1 MLKDKD
7 YNIETI
13 RAVSFFAVIVIH
25 VTNYYCRAYGKIGGG
40 EYIFALILDTFA
52 RVSVPCFFMIS
63 GALLLG
69 RLEKIQKNWQR
80 IARFL
85 VVLAFWS
92 LVYYIHNRFYMH
104 SEVSLVGVL
113 YEPTEPHLWYLYA
126 MIPIYLAVPF
136 FQIMCRGMRG
146 EHIKWFALI
155 GSVVIVIMYILSFFG
170 AEFYY
175 DMPILGDRVYTYYF
189 VFGYF
194 IYLYRKYI
202 RFDNRTLLM
211 LFLGSNTIN
220 VLLTAALTYMSG
232 EHYERFLEYECPLI
246 IISSMSFFLL
256 MLRVRGGEMTMKEK
270 NRQLLDKLCA
280 CSFGIYLIHILFLDN
295 YKKNF
300 EAADVSAWIAIPVLT
315 AGIAA
320 VSFASVWLIRK
331 IPGGKKIT

>member
-1 MLKDKD
+1 MEKEKD
-7 YNIETI
+7 YNIEVI
-13 RAVSFFAVIVIH
+13 RLISFVLVILIH
-25 VTNYYCRAYGKIGGG
+25 VTNYYCRAYGEVSGG

-52 RVSVPCFFMIS
+52 RVSVPCFFMIT

-69 RLEKIQKNWQR
+69 RLEKIQKNWRR

-85 VVLAFWS
+85 VVLVFWS
-92 LVYYIHNRFYMH
+92 LVYYVHNRFYMH
-104 SEVSLVGVL
+104 SKVSLLGIL

-155 GSVVIVIMYILSFFG
+155 GSVVIVIMYGLSFFG

-194 IYLYRKYI
+194 IYLYKKYI
-202 RFDNRTLLM
+202 RISKRTLLAV
-211 LFLGSNTIN
+211 FVGSNVIN
-220 VLLTAALTYMSG
+220 VALTAAVSYMTG
-232 EHYERFLEYECPLI
+232 DHYERFLEYECPLVI
-246 IISSMSFFLL
+246 VSSMSFFLF
-256 MLRVRGGEMTMKEK
+256 MLRAGGGNLKIKEK

-295 YKKNF
+295 YKRKF
-300 EAADVSAWIAIPVLT
+300 DAADVSGWIIIPLLT
-315 AGIAA
+315 LGILLI
-320 VSFASVWLIRK
+320 SFASICLIRK
-331 IPGGKKIT
+331 VPGGKRVT